1 MDQDGDQSPK
11 KSHSLYLYTFGG
23 VMLKYA
29 ADITIN
35 KYGSHWS
42 GGVIICIWLAALLPF
57 AIWALTHEK
66 ALLSRVWLKAEYQKH
81 PVSIPIV
88 VLIFV
93 WVAFSQILQVI
104 RFHQVSSR
112 NVTSTRALQAPVKK
126 SNAFPQ
132 DDPPPR
138 TSPIPSSTR
147 LRKPTKPSKPQRQ
160 TPSLPLPIAPAPS
173 PTLPTVSCPDNSG
186 NCAAVNNGTQT
197 VNQFGPPPLQVTF
210 SKVSDPSPTSDGVGY
225 TQYFTIYTNES
236 WEPVAFSFR
245 CDAPIKHV
253 DPMGSTFG
261 LRMSG
266 GYGTDIYWE
275 SPPITPRSPKTI
287 QITSEKPLHECFFT
301 QGR

>member
-1 MDQDGDQSPK
+1 MDQDGYLHSK
-11 KSHSLYLYTFGG
+11 KSHSLYLYTIGS

-29 ADITIN
+29 ADITIS

-42 GGVIICIWLAALLPF
+42 GRVIGCIWLGALLPF

-66 ALLSRVWLKAEYQKH
+66 ALLSRTWLKAEYKKH
-81 PVSIPIV
+81 PVSIPVV

-93 WVAFSQILQVI
+93 WIAFSQTLQVI
-104 RFHQVSSR
+104 RFHTISSKD
-112 NVTSTRALQAPVKK
+112 VTSTSAIQAPVAH
-126 SNAFPQ
+126 SDASPEDQALPQ
-132 DDPPPR
+132 P
-138 TSPIPSSTR
+138 SPIPSSTK
-147 LRKPTKPSKPQRQ
+147 LSKPAKPSKPQRQ
-160 TPSLPLPIAPAPS
+160 TPRLHIPSSHAPS
-173 PTLPTVSCPDNSG
+173 PTPTVSCPDNSG

-210 SKVSDPSPTSDGVGY
+210 SKLSDPSPTNDGTGY
-225 TQYFTIYTNES
+225 TQYFTIYTNQN

-245 CDAPIKHV
+245 CDAPIKQV

-266 GYGTDIYWE
+266 GYGTDISWE
-275 SPPITPRSPKTI
+275 SPPITPRPPKTI
-287 QITSEKPLHECFFT
+287 QVTSEKPLHECFFT